1 MRSRH
6 FTRVICKG
14 FDGAKLLTF
23 LLTWQ
28 VFWRIARW
36 LPLGVEARM
45 RADLQKSKM
54 DFATQSSEGKK
65 WISTAHFPQ
74 YILRIHCKFGEPQG
88 LGLHWTDMYRCQF
101 FGLVTRWMSLS
112 SGWNSPPRGWNPI
125 LSRGRSPC
133 SPENGKN
140 NQLLLRKFSR
150 RCFLTIAL
158 NRVKGAEF
166 FIRRESETFW
176 PNVWSCSELHVA
188 VVEVNAVVFRCS
200 KAFQVSKLCPNFE
213 KLYSRRVNDCNSNIL
228 ICLKY
233 ASPAYSGT
241 KFENTCWHEGGPF
254 ASGGCGSGSGSGK

>member
-1 MRSRH
+1 MPKLTQCHLLKIELSISFHFQILHYEAANARSLWWDH
-6 FTRVICKG
+6 GISQGWYAKVLT
-14 FDGAKLLTF
+14 GAKLLTF
-23 LLTWQ
+23 LLTWR

-188 VVEVNAVVFRCS
+188 GRWSKCGGFPLLKGFSSFQAV
-200 KAFQVSKLCPNFE
+200 P
-213 KLYSRRVNDCNSNIL
+213 
-228 ICLKY
+228 
-233 ASPAYSGT
+233 
-241 KFENTCWHEGGPF
+241 
-254 ASGGCGSGSGSGK
+254 